1 MRRLIG
7 VWVAVSL
14 SLAAGCGYTTRAFV
28 SQTGHRTIHIRAFA
42 NKVDTTSE
50 ESVGSRFQ
58 TYYPLLENKITNAV
72 VDRFIYDGE
81 LRVVPE
87 DEADI
92 VLSGDLIHYRRE
104 SLRDASDDTPQ
115 EYRISVFVNIK
126 LADAKTGEVLWEK
139 TNFAGDTSYYTT
151 GSYVKSESQ
160 ALGDAVA
167 DLARRIVE
175 TTVEIW

>member
-1 MRRLIG
+1 
-7 VWVAVSL
+7 VAAVL
-14 SLAAGCGYTTRAFV
+14 CLTAGCGYTTRAFV
-28 SQTGHRTIHIRAFA
+28 SATGYRTIHVRPFA

-50 ESVGSRFQ
+50 ESVGSRFK
-58 TYYPLLENKITNAV
+58 TYFPLLENKVTNAV

-92 VLSGDLIHYRRE
+92 VLSGDLVHYRRE
-104 SLRDASDDTPQ
+104 SLRDADDDTPQ
-115 EYRISVFVNIK
+115 EYRISLFVDIT
-126 LADAKTGEVLWEK
+126 LTDAKTDRVLWHK

-160 ALGDAVA
+160 ALEDAVA

>member
-7 VWVAVSL
+7 AWMAAGL
-14 SLAAGCGYTTRAFV
+14 FLAAGCGYTTRAFV
-28 SQTGHRTIHIRAFA
+28 SQTGYRTLHVRAFA

-58 TYYPLLENKITNAV
+58 TYYPLLENRVTNAV

-87 DEADI
+87 DEADL
-92 VLSGDLIHYRRE
+92 VLSGDLVHYRRE
-104 SLRDASDDTPQ
+104 SLRDANDDTPQ
-115 EYRISVFVNIK
+115 EYRISIFVNIK
-126 LADAKTGEVLWEK
+126 LTDTKTGKVLWEK

-151 GSYVKSESQ
+151 GSYVKSEAQ
-160 ALGDAVA
+160 ALEDAVA

>member
-7 VWVAVSL
+7 VLLVVGL
-14 SLAAGCGYTTRAFV
+14 SLTAGCGYTTRAFV
-28 SQTGHRTIHIRAFA
+28 SQTGYRSIHVKAFA
-42 NKVDTTSE
+42 NRVDTTSE

-58 TYYPLLENKITNAV
+58 TYFPLLENKVTNAV

-87 DEADI
+87 EEADI
-92 VLSGDLIHYRRE
+92 VLSGDLVHYSRD
-104 SLRDASDDTPQ
+104 SLRDAGDDTPQ
-115 EYRISVFVNIK
+115 EYRITLFVNIK
-126 LADAKTGEVLWEK
+126 LTDNKTGKVLWEK
-139 TNFAGDTSYYTT
+139 TSFAGDTSYYTT
-151 GSYVKSESQ
+151 GSFVKSEAQ
-160 ALGDAVA
+160 ALEDAVA

>member
-7 VWVAVSL
+7 ALLAVSVL
-14 SLAAGCGYTTRAFV
+14 LTAGCGYTTRAFV
-28 SQTGHRTIHIRAFA
+28 SQTGYRTIHVKPFA

-58 TYYPLLENKITNAV
+58 TYYPLLENKVTNAV

-87 DEADI
+87 NEADI
-92 VLSGDLIHYRRE
+92 VLSGDLVHYSRE

-115 EYRISVFVNIK
+115 EYRITLFVNIR
-126 LADAKTGEVLWEK
+126 LVENKTGKVLWEK

-151 GSYVKSESQ
+151 GSFVKSEAQ
-160 ALGDAVA
+160 ALEDAVA
-167 DLARRIVE
+167 DLARRVVE
-175 TTVEIW
+175 AAVEIW

>member
-7 VWVAVSL
+7 VLVAVGL

-28 SQTGHRTIHIRAFA
+28 SQTGYRTIHIRAFA
-42 NKVDTTSE
+42 NRVDTTSE

-58 TYYPLLENKITNAV
+58 TDYALLENTDSYEG
-72 VDRFIYDGE
+72 VDGCDLDGE
-81 LRVVPE
+81 LRVVSE

-92 VLSGDLIHYRRE
+92 VLSGDLVHYRRE

-115 EYRISVFVNIK
+115 EYRIAVFVNIK
-126 LADAKTGEVLWEK
+126 LTDIKTGKVLWEK

-160 ALGDAVA
+160 ALEDALA

-175 TTVEIW
+175 TTLEIW